1 MYLEEAWTH
10 IDGMISPDTCED
22 EIRGMLADP
31 DLDPTDREALELI
44 LENI

>member
-1 MYLEEAWTH
+1 MHLEEAAELF
-10 IDGMISPDTCED
+10 PDPLNED

-31 DLDPTDREALELI
+31 DLDPTDRLALELI